1 MPRQPSI
8 ALRFVR
14 GQVVQ
19 DHVDLFVLIL
29 LHHTVHE
36 VEELQPSAAFGTITF
51 SIVHT
56 TAMYN
61 AVAGVTYNPL
71 PDADGNAYG
80 VIDHVTATG
89 NAAGITIFSGHSGIT
104 AGAISNSVI
113 SNNSLLG
120 LSAYGTFTVDSDEI
134 NNNNYQNN
142 NIAYGLA
149 VFGTVLLS
157 RTVVTQNGN
166 YGIVVD
172 GILNTFENNQIYG
185 NGNSSNDN
193 ISGTFNKITQ
203 Q

>member
-1 MPRQPSI
+1 MR
-8 ALRFVR
+8 
-14 GQVVQ
+14 
-19 DHVDLFVLIL
+19 
-29 LHHTVHE
+29 
-36 VEELQPSAAFGTITF
+36 F
-51 SIVHT
+51 SILH
-56 TAMYN
+56 
-61 AVAGVTYNPL
+61 
-71 PDADGNAYG
+71 
-80 VIDHVTATG
+80 
-89 NAAGITIFSGHSGIT
+89 
-104 AGAISNSVI
+104 ISD
-113 SNNSLLG
+113 LHRDL
-120 LSAYGTFTVDSDEI
+120 SDEI

-172 GILNTFENNQIYG
+172 GILNTFQNNQIYG